1 MFFSLI
7 QHIFKPSISSLNSS
21 IIIYFFEGVKGKGF
35 FGIFKKLT
43 VCFDLV
49 QKSLYL
55 FVSGSSDFAE
65 LYSGD
70 GGVPKG
76 KLNFFVKIRSSV
88 LNFAF
93 LYFVGRLSIFPFLH

>member
-1 MFFSLI
+1 M
-7 QHIFKPSISSLNSS
+7 
-21 IIIYFFEGVKGKGF
+21 IIKYFFEGVKGKGF

-49 QKSLYL
+49 RKSLYL

-70 GGVPKG
+70 SNVPKG
-76 KLNFFVKIRSSV
+76 KLNFFLKIRSSV
-88 LNFAF
+88 LSFAF
-93 LYFVGRLSIFPFLH
+93 LYFAGRLSMFPVLH